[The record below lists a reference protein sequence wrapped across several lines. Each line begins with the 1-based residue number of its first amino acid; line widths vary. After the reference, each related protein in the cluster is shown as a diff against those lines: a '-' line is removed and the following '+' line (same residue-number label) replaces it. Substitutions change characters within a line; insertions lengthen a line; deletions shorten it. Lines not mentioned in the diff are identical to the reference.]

1 MVLAIWRGHASQSDQ
16 PQPRSEC
23 WWRPEVMRK
32 RMAQQIVTQ
41 GGAGGAGTGFL
52 GGRNRE
58 RQQLAMRQR
67 RPQPSPVAQHV
78 PGGGAVAEGGP
89 GTDFDGGG
97 GSGFPVDGAHPQSGV
112 ATAGGGGS
120 MAIQY
125 MGVTRG
131 EIGVLSRQVPMPR
144 PGELAGA
151 TGHGTGTSIASA
163 AETSYAAHFARSSPT
178 SFSASE

>member
-1 MVLAIWRGHASQSDQ
+1 MSLQPPKKPRSRPWREKLVQRRRPHWTSSKQGAKREARPWHYEAPRPVSAGEWRSPQSDQ

-112 ATAGGGGS
+112 ATAGP
-120 MAIQY
+120 
-125 MGVTRG
+125 RG
-131 EIGVLSRQVPMPR
+131 WRTLLDIRRRGCSHPR
-144 PGELAGA
+144 
-151 TGHGTGTSIASA
+151 
-163 AETSYAAHFARSSPT
+163 
-178 SFSASE
+178 